1 LSEFRASTKAEAAR
15 QLVLVKNE
23 ILEQSRKF
31 NSRKTVPLLL
41 CLEDAINN
49 LEIEIC
55 RSQEVDK
62 KLVHPVI
69 NLALTN
75 FIFEWY
81 GITNEM
87 INRISEN
94 GFYDPSTKIELAEI
108 QLGVFIGE
116 QRQQDQD
123 LKEFLEGLRS
133 DGLIGQKP
141 FLMGRPR
148 LFLSKI
154 PGSFCFVMNSDVSK
168 HVKQNFVKILHFGD
182 KICQR
187 GLLET
192 MVHRTPEGT
201 RVRFNDNGLLDIVY
215 PDDFAVESL
224 LEKIGLTPRAIE
236 SISTVREWNSNFR
249 DAAIETARTL
259 KRGKGRDNISKL
271 ERELD
276 ETYKAYHSM
285 KDFPETFE
293 KLFGVDMEA
302 FFGVSFELECLCYKN
317 VHCVGIW
324 KLSNLL
330 SMGKISEKYG
340 FEKTSKVVELLR
352 SEKIAT
358 GRKTFLVLEDSVMTN
373 FLRLG
378 TRRSALLDECFNEV
392 YDNNLKGQ
400 AFEEACRKTLRE
412 NGIKTISKRVDITE
426 PILPAEVSIAL
437 WGRQKSR
444 TDIDVLACFNNNVLI
459 IECKE
464 NKFKLPSISEKN
476 QFKKYLIEHFHRVK
490 WISSNLKK
498 FENYVGLEEWL
509 SLAITDN
516 QPLYLFPLLVSST
529 FVETDE
535 FKAAP
540 LLTFIELKELV
551 SKEWAAKTKGK
562 TGELNI
568 EIGPRVIKLPWFS
581 VTDAKLISS

>member
-1 LSEFRASTKAEAAR
+1 
-15 QLVLVKNE
+15 
-23 ILEQSRKF
+23 
-31 NSRKTVPLLL
+31 
-41 CLEDAINN
+41 
-49 LEIEIC
+49 
-55 RSQEVDK
+55 
-62 KLVHPVI
+62 
-69 NLALTN
+69 
-75 FIFEWY
+75 
-81 GITNEM
+81 
-87 INRISEN
+87 
-94 GFYDPSTKIELAEI
+94 
-108 QLGVFIGE
+108 
-116 QRQQDQD
+116 
-123 LKEFLEGLRS
+123 
-133 DGLIGQKP
+133 
-141 FLMGRPR
+141 
-148 LFLSKI
+148 
-154 PGSFCFVMNSDVSK
+154 
-168 HVKQNFVKILHFGD
+168 
-182 KICQR
+182 
-187 GLLET
+187 
-192 MVHRTPEGT
+192 
-201 RVRFNDNGLLDIVY
+201 
-215 PDDFAVESL
+215 
-224 LEKIGLTPRAIE
+224 
-236 SISTVREWNSNFR
+236 
-249 DAAIETARTL
+249 
-259 KRGKGRDNISKL
+259 
-271 ERELD
+271 
-276 ETYKAYHSM
+276 
-285 KDFPETFE
+285 
-293 KLFGVDMEA
+293 
-302 FFGVSFELECLCYKN
+302 
-317 VHCVGIW
+317 
-324 KLSNLL
+324 
-330 SMGKISEKYG
+330 
-340 FEKTSKVVELLR
+340 
-352 SEKIAT
+352 
-358 GRKTFLVLEDSVMTN
+358 MTN